1 MCGWDDFKNE
11 EKIMSTELTI
21 ALIELLLKVGP
32 QVFVGIMKAMETD
45 EPTVEDIKALRVKT
59 PEEYLDE

>member
-1 MCGWDDFKNE
+1 
-11 EKIMSTELTI
+11 MSTELTI

-45 EPTVEDIKALRVKT
+45 DPTVEDIKTLRVKT